1 MKFWKCYGLLVL
13 SLHNQVFVI
22 TDFFCTNATLLLRN
36 ESKELAKK
44 RNDFWSQWG
53 KNENVL
59 EACVAIPASSFYLI
73 MTIGLASSVPLNRFT
88 SSERMSLFLFK
99 TTECWAMIFVRVWL
113 TWLLLHSAVS
123 AAYSNT
129 TPYNL
134 GGPRP
139 SNLRGHESGTAVS
152 VYSCQWNTAEALS
165 WFELRVAQLS
175 CAQAI
180 LLFWKQWVAGACKVS
195 TCH

>member
-139 SNLRGHESGTAVS
+139 QRPLFAVPCTAFLICLLGCIITWPCMAVS
-152 VYSCQWNTAEALS
+152 HTVFTQSISSVFQ
-165 WFELRVAQLS
+165 
-175 CAQAI
+175 
-180 LLFWKQWVAGACKVS
+180 
-195 TCH
+195 